1 MSSPRRRVW
10 PEKCRALCVAMK
22 RAVNTETG
30 VSSATT
36 AAMAGLSTNMNT
48 SVTTMVR
55 MPVGSCWNA
64 MSSPLESWSAS
75 VTMRLARSPC
85 PWESR

>member
-1 MSSPRRRVW
+1 MRDW
-10 PEKCRALCVAMK
+10 PEKCFALCVAMK
-22 RAVNTETG
+22 RAVKTEMG

-36 AAMAGLSTNMNT
+36 AAMAGLSANMKA

-55 MPVGSCWNA
+55 MPVGSCWKA
-64 MSSPLESWSAS
+64 MSRPFVSMSAS
-75 VTMRLARSPC
+75 VTMRLARSPW